1 MIAPHWRYVEAE
13 ERPGF
18 SRIKE
23 HNVCSSPT
31 GSPAID
37 TSELQQQVAAWCT
50 HPALA
55 ELVAVFGGAVP
66 HGLSLSDRLAFLDEF
81 SDAWDYRGRARA
93 AAAGRLSSQ
102 DAAGAARWLIPRL
115 TLPAAQLER
124 IEATV
129 AALGLTDE
137 TTPEGT
143 DFDHILVI
151 GGARY
156 TNRLRARYAREMA
169 TGRRIGH
176 VVLAA
181 ASRRLLDSEQD
192 AVDAC
197 APGART
203 EFELMAAGAAD
214 AFGLDTREVLEHAR
228 GRVDQPQRDE
238 TVWRFTPDSND
249 LGVPIT
255 LLETPSPDPDNRRAN
270 SADTYTFAARTVGM
284 RHSSCLMVTGQPVG
298 LYLHFEALR
307 ALALPFGIRVES
319 ASFGVDRYNRL
330 SATDEQ
336 HPAKQ
341 LQEVRSAIRSA
352 RALVTALSR

>member
-1 MIAPHWRYVEAE
+1 
-13 ERPGF
+13 
-18 SRIKE
+18 
-23 HNVCSSPT
+23 VCSSHA
-31 GSPAID
+31 GFPAVD
-37 TSELQQQVAAWCT
+37 AAELQQQVASWSA

-55 ELVAVFGGAVP
+55 ELVGIFGGAVP
-66 HGLSLSDRLAFLDEF
+66 PGLNLSDRLAFLDKF

-115 TLPAAQLER
+115 TLPATQLER
-124 IEATV
+124 IDAAT
-129 AALGLTDE
+129 AALSLTNE
-137 TTPEGT
+137 ITAEGT

-156 TNRLRARYAREMA
+156 TNLLRARYAREIT

-181 ASRRLLDSEQD
+181 ASRPVLDSERD
-192 AVDAC
+192 AIAAC

-203 EFELMAAGAAD
+203 EFELMVAGAAD
-214 AFGLDTREVLEHAR
+214 AFGLDTRDLNEHTR
-228 GRVDQPQRDE
+228 QRVGRPQGDE
-238 TVWRFTPDSND
+238 TVWRFTPDSNA

-284 RHSSCLMVTGQPVG
+284 SGSSCLMVTGQPVG
-298 LYLHFEALR
+298 HYLHFEALR
-307 ALALPFGIRVES
+307 SLALPFGIRVES

-330 SATDEQ
+330 GARDEQ
-336 HPAKQ
+336 HHAKV

-352 RALVTALSR
+352 RGLVDQLTR

>member
-1 MIAPHWRYVEAE
+1 MSSARSPDVD
-13 ERPGF
+13 F
-18 SRIKE
+18 STEFRQRI
-23 HNVCSSPT
+23 
-31 GSPAID
+31 
-37 TSELQQQVAAWCT
+37 AAWCD

-55 ELVAVFGGAVP
+55 ELVGMFGGAVP
-66 HGLSLSDRLAFLDEF
+66 RGLCLADLLAYLDEF
-81 SDAWDYRGRARA
+81 SQVWDYRGRARVA
-93 AAAGRLSSQ
+93 DAGRLSSQ

-115 TLPAAQLER
+115 SLPAARLEK
-124 IEATV
+124 IEAAA
-129 AALGLTDE
+129 AALGLVDE

-156 TNRLRARYAREMA
+156 TNLLRARYAREMA

-192 AVDAC
+192 AIDAY
-197 APGART
+197 APGARS
-203 EFELMAAGAAD
+203 EFELQVAAAAD
-214 AFGLDTREVLEHAR
+214 AFGLDTREVAEHAR
-228 GRVDQPQRDE
+228 ARVDQPQRDE
-238 TVWRFTPDSND
+238 TVWRFAPDSNEI
-249 LGVPIT
+249 GVPIT

-270 SADTYTFAARTVGM
+270 SADTYTFAARTTGM
-284 RHSSCLMVTGQPVG
+284 HRSTCLMVTGQPVG

-307 ALALPFGIRVES
+307 TLALPFGIRVES

-330 SATDEQ
+330 TAMDQQ
-336 HPAKQ
+336 HPAKV

-352 RALVTALSR
+352 RGLVEQLTW